1 MTVFPKAKFAEEKVV
16 SDGGLCIS
24 CVPSGAGINPALY
37 AMHHANGAPQK
48 IKEGKF

>member
-24 CVPSGAGINPALY
+24 CVPSGAGLKPARC
-37 AMHHANGAPQK
+37 AVP
-48 IKEGKF
+48 F